1 MEDSLGDRT
10 WIENERCRLFVENL
24 LTAFDTKLPSRTVAQ
39 SASEGTKEQPSEGWC
54 LHSTIHVPANVF
66 KNFFCLIKLLFNSHP
81 YLCGQKF

>member
-39 SASEGTKEQPSEGWC
+39 SASEGTKEQLSEGWC
-54 LHSTIHVPANVF
+54 LHSTIHVPANVS
-66 KNFFCLIKLLFNSHP
+66 CLIKLLFNSHP
-81 YLCGQKF
+81 YLSGQKF